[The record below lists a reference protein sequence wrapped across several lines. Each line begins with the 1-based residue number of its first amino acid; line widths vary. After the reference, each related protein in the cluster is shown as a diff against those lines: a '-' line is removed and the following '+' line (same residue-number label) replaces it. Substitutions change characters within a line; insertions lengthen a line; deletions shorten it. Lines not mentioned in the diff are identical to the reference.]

1 MALYVNGKVSTT
13 NAVLDL
19 GYGGR
24 GAEGGEGYLCG
35 KMGEGSY
42 SVLHRLSL
50 IYPLALLSSLLHI
63 HPVCKFLSSRFLNM
77 QIK

>member
-24 GAEGGEGYLCG
+24 GAEGRGVCLCG
-35 KMGEGSY
+35 KMGEGSH
-42 SVLHRLSL
+42 SLVHHLSL
-50 IYPLALLSSLLHI
+50 IYPLALLTSLLHI
-63 HPVCKFLSSRFLNM
+63 HSVCKFLSSRFLNM
-77 QIK
+77 QMK